1 MQCCRQW
8 MHPIG
13 MDPLRLTLAIHATDR
28 PRAEGCR
35 GLRGPHCTGQIRQR
49 LATISFPCPG
59 LLALPSTPFS
69 MVRWAAMM
77 TRHLSYRTQWLRM
90 TRYYWL
96 GSQCEPTQSFR
107 SFPVRRVLDQA
118 AQLVNQSVIDYD
130 SRPPCPPPPSI
141 LVCPAWHNPPPPTG
155 QHSATRTARP
165 NLRGEP
171 GNVGAKG
178 GNHNLAS
185 RPCPSGRA
193 NEIDWFEW
201 SRQRVVTT
209 TTHRPNKQVN
219 RVDQL
224 NCCTDSRSS

>member
-1 MQCCRQW
+1 MTHAVLPPVDAPDRHGSTSINTR
-8 MHPIG
+8 HPRHRSPARRRMPRVKGTALHRADKTKTGNDLISLPRFACTAIDSIQYG
-13 MDPLRLTLAIHATDR
+13 PMGGNDDTTPILSYSMVENDPVLLAWKPVRTNSIVSVVPSTAS
-28 PRAEGCR
+28 AG
-35 GLRGPHCTGQIRQR
+35 
-49 LATISFPCPG
+49 PG
-59 LLALPSTPFS
+59 LSISQSSIMIHDHLA
-69 MVRWAAMM
+69 R
-77 TRHLSYRTQWLRM
+77 
-90 TRYYWL
+90 
-96 GSQCEPTQSFR
+96 
-107 SFPVRRVLDQA
+107 
-118 AQLVNQSVIDYD
+118 
-130 SRPPCPPPPSI
+130 PPSI
-141 LVCPAWHNPPPPTG
+141 LVCPAWHNPPPTG